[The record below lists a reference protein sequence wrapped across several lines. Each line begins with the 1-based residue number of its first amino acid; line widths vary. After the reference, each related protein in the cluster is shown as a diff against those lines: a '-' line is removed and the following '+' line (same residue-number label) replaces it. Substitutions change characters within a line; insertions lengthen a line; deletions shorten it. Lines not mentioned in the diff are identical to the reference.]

1 MEKTIAQQLNVK
13 TFPFTI
19 KDDKGNEIYYEN
31 STGFWCK
38 KEYDDKGNLIYFEN
52 SNGYWCKTEY
62 DDNGNEIYFEN
73 SKGNWTK
80 TEYDDKGNLI
90 YFEDSDGYITDNRP
104 KSIPE
109 YTMEELVIKLGH
121 NFKIKK

>member
-1 MEKTIAQQLNVK
+1 MEKTIAQQLNVTK
-13 TFPFTI
+13 FPFII
-19 KDDKGNEIYYEN
+19 K
-31 STGFWCK
+31 
-38 KEYDDKGNLIYFEN
+38 DDKGNLIYFEN
-52 SNGYWCKTEY
+52 S
-62 DDNGNEIYFEN
+62 
-73 SKGNWTK
+73 KGNWAK

-90 YFEDSDGYITDNRP
+90 YFEDSDGYIMDKRP